1 MVVVKQLQS
10 MRICRADGEVQ
21 NSGAA
26 YVHLCSSNN
35 ESFHRD
41 TTTFLSGNVQLDA
54 MVAMVFVLI
63 PVAVVGV
70 CYLFPI

>member
-1 MVVVKQLQS
+1 M
-10 MRICRADGEVQ
+10 ADGEVQ

-26 YVHLCSSNN
+26 YIYAPPTMSPSTEKSSK
-35 ESFHRD
+35 D

-70 CYLFPI
+70 CYLFSI